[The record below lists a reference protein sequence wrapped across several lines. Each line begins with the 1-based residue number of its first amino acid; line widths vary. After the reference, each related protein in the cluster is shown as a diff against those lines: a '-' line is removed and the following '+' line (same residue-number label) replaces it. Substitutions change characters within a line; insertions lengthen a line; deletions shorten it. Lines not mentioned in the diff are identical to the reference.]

1 MKDENKTKKRLI
13 NELAELRIK
22 VSELERMKDHGEY
35 KIHTITKNNEPYFR
49 RPTSLTDALYVI
61 FDKKLEYVNQAFE
74 DLLGYTAD
82 EICRPEF
89 EIMNLVAPKSRN
101 FVKKIFDEGIRGDRR
116 LCQFKFSMLRKD
128 GHIFKCDTSVL
139 FIPYK
144 WGMAIQGTLW
154 EVMIQKDI
162 SSSWEKE
169 ERIETAI
176 GI

>member
-1 MKDENKTKKRLI
+1 MKDEDKTKKRLI
-13 NELAELRIK
+13 NELEELRIK
-22 VSELERMKDHGEY
+22 VADLELIKDQQEY
-35 KIHTITKNNEPYFR
+35 EINTLHEHNETYSV
-49 RPTSLTDALYVI
+49 RPASLTDALYVI

-82 EICRPEF
+82 EICRPAF

-101 FVKKIFDEGIRGDRR
+101 FVKKIFDEGIRGDRS

-128 GHIFKCDTSVL
+128 GRIFECDASVI

-144 WGMAIQGTLW
+144 WGMAIQGMLW
-154 EVMIQKDI
+154 EAIIQKDI
-162 SSSWEKE
+162 ASSWATE
-169 ERIETAI
+169 ERIEAAI